1 MTSIKI
7 NIPEGYKVGAFN
19 EQTGEVTFAPIPKSI
34 KERITTFD
42 DVLKENG
49 VVVVDFNNSLQ
60 GLSTDEIA
68 YRQVKEIVKA
78 FNEGWLPD
86 CTDSSQYKYIPWFKM
101 GSASGGGFSSYV
113 CAYWNPNSDV
123 GSRLCF
129 KSADLAKHAGKLFEN
144 IYKEF
149 LTA

>member
-1 MTSIKI
+1 MNSIKI

-19 EQTGEVTFAPIPKSI
+19 EQTGEVSFAPIPKDI
-34 KERITTFD
+34 KERIKNFD

-49 VVVVDFNNSLQ
+49 VDIAVFQNSLK
-60 GLSTDEIA
+60 GLSEDEAA
-68 YRQVKEIVKA
+68 YKRVKEIVKA
-78 FNEGWLPD
+78 FNEGWYPD
-86 CTDSSQYKYIPWFKM
+86 WTDSNQYKYYPWFKM
-101 GSASGGGFSSYV
+101 GSPSGGGFSCTDFDDWLTASY
-113 CAYWNPNSDV
+113 V

-129 KSADLAKHAGKLFEN
+129 KSADLAKHAGKLFEG